1 MFDTHSDTNKV
12 TRNGLL
18 VRYSVVP
25 NGSYK
30 ECTRTATMSYSYVGM
45 TEAAA
50 KACADEKIAKYT
62 RRFARIASATTCDFV
77 TECKTDISLTHGEGC
92 LWNVELS
99 VNETDVKPSTASD
112 PDLAAIFS
120 DANTRNYDDDVY
132 RGEIRITGVAC
143 PFDIVQVISYSH
155 DLAAFDPQ
163 WIILEG
169 YRGGEWVTLET
180 YDRNEEWLQFNPADT
195 SEICEKFRLRFG
207 DLVSN
212 EVARAV

>member
-1 MFDTHSDTNKV
+1 MFDTFSDTNKV
-12 TRNGLL
+12 TSSGLV
-18 VRYSVVP
+18 VRYAVKT

-30 ECTRTATMSYSYVGM
+30 ECTRTATKRYSYVGM

-50 KACADEKIAKYT
+50 KACAAAKIAQYT
-62 RRFARIASATTCDFV
+62 RRFARIASATTCDYV

-92 LWNVELS
+92 LWSVELS

-132 RGEIRITGVAC
+132 RGEIRIAGVAC
-143 PFDIVQVISYSH
+143 PFDYVQIISYSH

-163 WIILEG
+163 WIVLEG

-180 YDRNEEWLQFNPADT
+180 YDRNEEWVEFRPAD
-195 SEICEKFRLRFG
+195 SGEICEKFRLRYG
-207 DLVSN
+207 DLLSN
-212 EVARAV
+212 EMPRAV